1 METIYWNLNKQIKGN
16 EFALVIQEAA
26 SEIKMGNTIA
36 FPTETVYGLGADATS
51 TEAVSKIFQAKGRPA
66 DNPLIVHIS
75 NKNQLQGLVDSV
87 TDKAN
92 QIMDRFW
99 PGPLTMIL
107 PLKKEAKLSKKV
119 TAGLDTVAVRMP
131 DHPIA
136 LKLIEQANRPIAAPS
151 ANRSGKPS
159 PTEAKHVKEDLDGRI
174 KGLIDGGE
182 TGVGIESTVIQIKE
196 DYIYILRP
204 GSITK
209 SQLQEIT
216 PFVEFSYEKE
226 VPDKSLNHEQ
236 IPRSPGIKYKHYAP
250 NGSLT
255 IIKGENKQ
263 KVMLTIQSAIDE
275 AKGRGEKTGILTF
288 IEREKDYDADL
299 VIAYGSQSRIDEAAH
314 DLYAALRMFDENKIT
329 TIFAE
334 GCSEEGIGL
343 AVMNRLRKASG
354 NQVVQV

>member
-1 METIYWNLNKQIKGN
+1 METIYWKLNKEIK
-16 EFALVIQEAA
+16 EKEAASVIQEAA
-26 SEIKMGNTIA
+26 SEIKKGNIIA

-51 TEAVSKIFQAKGRPA
+51 TEAVSNIFQAKGRPS

-75 NKNQLQGLVDSV
+75 NKKQLRDLVASV
-87 TDKAN
+87 SDKAE

-99 PGPLTMIL
+99 PGPLTVIF
-107 PLKKEAKLSKKV
+107 PLKKDAKLSNKV
-119 TAGLDTVAVRMP
+119 TAGLDTVAIRMP

-136 LKLIEQANRPIAAPS
+136 LKLIEEANCPIAAPS

-174 KGLIDGGE
+174 NGLIDGGA
-182 TGVGIESTVIQIKE
+182 TGVGIESTVIQMNE
-196 DYIYILRP
+196 DHIYILRP

-209 SQLQEIT
+209 SQLQDIT
-216 PFVEFSYEKE
+216 PSVEFSYEKE
-226 VPDKSLNHEQ
+226 NSEKSPIHEQ

-255 IIKGENKQ
+255 IVKGENKQ
-263 KVMLTIQSAIDE
+263 KVKQTIQSAIDE
-275 AKGRGEKTGILTF
+275 ATERGEKTGILTF
-288 IEREKDYDADL
+288 IESERDYDADL
-299 VIAYGSQSRIDEAAH
+299 VLTYGSRSRIDETAH
-314 DLYAALRMFDENKIT
+314 DLYAALRMFDKNKVT

-334 GCSEEGIGL
+334 ACSEEGMGL
-343 AVMNRLRKASG
+343 AVMNRLMKASG